1 MNKTNLKLHMRFCL
15 WFALVGSSFMMD
27 VYAQEKVTNATNSIS
42 ENSFNRM
49 FDVPTQ
55 MALVAIIAY
64 ALGYSSH
71 VGNSTQPIVA
81 NTADPVLTFDQ
92 RLKLLQKELH
102 ESGIKPINVSIIASL
117 TQGLSRSRLKAFIDV
132 LQKNKVDAENM
143 AYVQKIIDEM
153 HLGVPASLQSD
164 VQTRYNFAIHEA
176 GHAIILLLTSQTT
189 ILDHISMVRYKSV
202 SGFNFAV
209 YQDGSKAFTMQ
220 DRKNYI
226 KYLLS
231 GGIAEQVFGL
241 EQDWQSDFISKKIRK
256 WFTTPTVKNE
266 YISDGLF
273 DLLGRPSVALDVA
286 YINTL
291 VHHIVL
297 HDMDLILEDNAV
309 IDEQIYTII
318 EECYQEALQ
327 LMQAHTTDVEKI
339 VQLLMQKNVVLGDEI
354 YAALG
359 KVRPLYAC
367 EIAEQVKLQQ
377 QDETSFKDI
386 DF

>member
-1 MNKTNLKLHMRFCL
+1 
-15 WFALVGSSFMMD
+15 
-27 VYAQEKVTNATNSIS
+27 
-42 ENSFNRM
+42 
-49 FDVPTQ
+49 
-55 MALVAIIAY
+55 
-64 ALGYSSH
+64 
-71 VGNSTQPIVA
+71 
-81 NTADPVLTFDQ
+81 
-92 RLKLLQKELH
+92 
-102 ESGIKPINVSIIASL
+102 
-117 TQGLSRSRLKAFIDV
+117 
-132 LQKNKVDAENM
+132 
-143 AYVQKIIDEM
+143 
-153 HLGVPASLQSD
+153 
-164 VQTRYNFAIHEA
+164 
-176 GHAIILLLTSQTT
+176 
-189 ILDHISMVRYKSV
+189 
-202 SGFNFAV
+202 
-209 YQDGSKAFTMQ
+209 
-220 DRKNYI
+220 
-226 KYLLS
+226 
-231 GGIAEQVFGL
+231 
-241 EQDWQSDFISKKIRK
+241 
-256 WFTTPTVKNE
+256 
-266 YISDGLF
+266 LF